1 MDSLQS
7 LQCSMRNNAVSSMQ
21 FQFIHPHQCQCCL
34 ISQGDVS
41 NRNGEEAEPAV
52 KKNRATGRR
61 AAVEASNA
69 EADTATT
76 GRSRRGRAGA
86 SKAKETEP
94 VKKEE
99 SKTTRRS
106 SSRTASSR
114 ATAKPAASTSP
125 AASGKDT
132 KTKTVAANVT
142 RSTKGKTAG
151 GKRKED
157 SNPQPAAGRSTKRAK
172 KSTDSTSAP
181 SRRSTRSSTSS
192 QKKITS
198 KPVAK
203 AVEVKEIPII
213 RDSRYIVPLEF
224 RLQRA
229 SFDADA
235 SMNYTHGI
243 AHYDVDGRDNPLLCK
258 DYVTDMFQ
266 HLYHHEVRHVGYL
279 VGSSL
284 FRTRTVSPTQIN
296 TNLTPLPSSR
306 LAPIRRST
314 CTAKMTSMPR

>member
-1 MDSLQS
+1 M
-7 LQCSMRNNAVSSMQ
+7 
-21 FQFIHPHQCQCCL
+21 
-34 ISQGDVS
+34 S

-284 FRTRTVSPTQIN
+284 FRTRIVSPTQIN